1 VLSWMKMLDL
11 DLEHVEEAA
20 MIRQTVWSGGNAFA
34 QEYGAI
40 PASRAIA

>member
-1 VLSWMKMLDL
+1 MKMLDL

>member
-1 VLSWMKMLDL
+1 MLSWMKMLDL
-11 DLEHVEEAA
+11 DLEHVEAA

-40 PASRAIA
+40 PAFLGP

>member
-1 VLSWMKMLDL
+1 MKLL
-11 DLEHVEEAA
+11 

-40 PASRAIA
+40 PAFLGP